1 MRLRL
6 GGKARDDVGA
16 EGHVGAQAARLP
28 AEGDGVVA
36 QVAAL
41 HPLQD
46 QVVAMLQRQ
55 VQMRHQPRLRR
66 DGQHQVFVGLDRVDG
81 TDPEPRQVRHQPQD
95 AHHQIAEARRARQV
109 AAPAGQVHAGQH
121 DLVVAAIH
129 QPLDLVHHDAR
140 GTDRELPRPNGMMQ
154 KVQRWSQPFCTCT

>member
-6 GGKARDDVGA
+6 GREARDDVGA

-55 VQMRHQPRLRR
+55 VQMRHQARLGR
-66 DGQHQVFVGLDRVDG
+66 DGEHQVVVGLDRVDG
-81 TDPEPRQVRHQPQD
+81 ADPKARQVRHQPQD
-95 AHHQIAEARRARQV
+95 AHHQIAERGVPGRSPPQ
-109 AAPAGQVHAGQH
+109 
-121 DLVVAAIH
+121 LVRSTPVSTTS
-129 QPLDLVHHDAR
+129 L
-140 GTDRELPRPNGMMQ
+140 
-154 KVQRWSQPFCTCT
+154 